1 MYIYK
6 VYCQSLYYL
15 AWLAT
20 TRMEFKEVVEVISSQ
35 SVSSEIFKSYFTFS
49 FRTIVTNQLLRILT
63 ISAHYYKQYLK
74 Q

>member
-35 SVSSEIFKSYFTFS
+35 SVSSEIFKRVTSRFHFEQLSQISYFVFS
-49 FRTIVTNQLLRILT
+49 QYPLITTNNT
-63 ISAHYYKQYLK
+63 
-74 Q
+74 